1 MFFQN
6 LVELK
11 KKPKDCPDNDGHNVD
26 AIDAL
31 TIALPVIIRYSSN
44 DRNTRNIKV
53 MEAIKTIRNVQTVE
67 PYAIALADF
76 LTAVLS
82 GKEFKKAAIDAA
94 EAVGMSDLAYTVE
107 HSSRDP
113 MVACYIDSS
122 FPAMLFM
129 VYKYADDF
137 EKGVLASANA
147 GGENV
152 ARGAIVGCLL
162 GAYHGLQGMPQWA
175 KDGLY

>member
-1 MFFQN
+1 
-6 LVELK
+6 
-11 KKPKDCPDNDGHNVD
+11 
-26 AIDAL
+26 
-31 TIALPVIIRYSSN
+31 
-44 DRNTRNIKV
+44 
-53 MEAIKTIRNVQTVE
+53 MEAIKTIRNVQTVQ
-67 PYAIALADF
+67 PFAIALADF
-76 LTAVLS
+76 LTDVLN
-82 GKEFKKAAIDAA
+82 GKDLKQATIQAA
-94 EAVGMSDLAYTVE
+94 EAIGMLDLAYTVQN
-107 HSSRDP
+107 STRDP

-122 FPAMLFM
+122 FPAMLFI

>member
-1 MFFQN
+1 
-6 LVELK
+6 
-11 KKPKDCPDNDGHNVD
+11 
-26 AIDAL
+26 
-31 TIALPVIIRYSSN
+31 
-44 DRNTRNIKV
+44 

-67 PYAIALADF
+67 PFAIALADL
-76 LTAVLS
+76 LTDVLS
-82 GKEFKKAAIDAA
+82 GKDFKKATIQAA
-94 EAVGMSDLAYTVE
+94 EAVGMRDLAHTVE
-107 HSSRDP
+107 NSTKDP

-129 VYKYADDF
+129 IYKYADDF

-162 GAYHGLQGMPQWA
+162 GANHGL
-175 KDGLY
+175 